1 MNTVYVMTY
10 KKISVVMIDIH
21 TGLLT
26 AAIIYLI
33 SMTNIM

>member
-10 KKISVVMIDIH
+10 KIISVVMIDIY

-26 AAIIYLI
+26 TAIIYLI